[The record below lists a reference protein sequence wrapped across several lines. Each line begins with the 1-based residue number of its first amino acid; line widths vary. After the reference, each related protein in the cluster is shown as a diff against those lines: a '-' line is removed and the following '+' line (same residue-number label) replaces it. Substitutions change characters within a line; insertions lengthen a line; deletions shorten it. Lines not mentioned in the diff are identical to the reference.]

1 MTLSKQQIIG
11 GEISLLRPPGNIGPQ
26 IEPSY
31 LGVIHM
37 EDRYFILEVRVSPPY
52 RAAYYAMPEE
62 LMNHCFELRTNRPKI
77 LHYADTKA
85 STEVLNGETKLLCAI
100 MLGIG
105 GVAETF
111 SYRAARQNGQ
121 LSRDHVHILP

>member
-1 MTLSKQQIIG
+1 MEG
-11 GEISLLRPPGNIGPQ
+11 R
-26 IEPSY
+26 Y
-31 LGVIHM
+31 L
-37 EDRYFILEVRVSPPY
+37 ILEVRVSPPH
-52 RAAYYAMPEE
+52 RAAHYSMPEE
-62 LMNHCFELRTNRPKI
+62 FMNHCFELRTNRPKI